1 MTQAHDPLL
10 TQEPAP
16 TIVITCE
23 RRHVSGGTLGDFVLA
38 PRVSSTNMPGGSMLE
53 AWVNI
58 HNILLQAVQIAQQ
71 QLVKE
76 ATKQGG
82 DQIQVVAALPG
93 DMVRH

>member
-1 MTQAHDPLL
+1 MIQPREALCA
-10 TQEPAP
+10 QEPEP
-16 TIVITCE
+16 TIVVACK
-23 RRHVSGGTLGDFVLA
+23 RRHVSGGALGDFVLA
-38 PRVSSTNMPGGSMLE
+38 PRVSSTNIPGGSMLE

-82 DQIQVVAALPG
+82 DQIQVFAALPG
-93 DMVRH
+93 DMVRQ